1 MKRREAIKNLGLS
14 FGYALA
20 TPSVISLLQS
30 CKTNVNN
37 WEPLFFSVDEGVV
50 IRNLVDLM
58 LPKTELTAGALEVN
72 VPEFLDLYA
81 SKIYTKE
88 QQDSYKEEIQAIIQE
103 LLISDDQVSKLSN
116 VDYDNLLKKYL
127 KADANTQKT
136 FKNGK
141 GENIVFSSLLKLR
154 NTSVWAY
161 KTSELIGESVLAY
174 DPVPGRQQGCISVNE
189 ATGGKAWSL

>member
-1 MKRREAIKNLGLS
+1 RREAIKNLGLS